1 MDSMFGLSMNL
12 IMFVLLGLLAITL
25 SAIVFIFFR
34 NRIVFLMG
42 LRNIPRRV
50 AQSTLI
56 VIGLMLSTVIITAA
70 FAFGDTVDYSITKA
84 TYDLFGHADIILESD
99 TGTGDEEARDS
110 DEISGEAYAAF
121 LAAADTSPSLT
132 DVDGY
137 MGLLWEPVPVINA
150 ETGLSE
156 PDVLFTGIDA
166 ERTGAFPDVIDAG
179 TGKVLSVSDLGGDE
193 VYLNESAADELRAV
207 PGSVITAFVSSEP
220 RDFKVRAVV
229 EDRAM
234 TGALDLAS
242 PEGMVASL
250 DTVHELF
257 RSDDVS
263 AIAVSINGGVRDTLE
278 ASPRAERQIRNLVG
292 TGDILLQV
300 TDTKAES
307 VEDAEEIGNFMTT
320 FFLLL
325 GLFSIG
331 AGVLLIVMIFVML
344 AAERKP
350 EMGMARAV
358 GMKRQHLV
366 EMFVAEGTGYN
377 LASAI
382 VGVGAGVAVAFAL
395 TTAASA
401 IFSSLGFTFT
411 PHVTLR
417 TIVISYC
424 LGVVLTFLTVTFSSW
439 RVSTL
444 NIVAAI
450 RDTPEGGAADPE
462 SGTVRGLVRAVL
474 NVAVA
479 MTGIGLFMVLL
490 KGEIFAAP
498 EERRVPQPRASMF
511 PFPAGVL
518 GFPIYQLNNLLA
530 GRRPIAV
537 WPAAL
542 FLPGVVLVAAG
553 GALGLPAFLAILAYV
568 SGIIGVYI
576 ALAYFVAVAVF
587 RLTRDHRPVKPP
599 WWLIVPGVVLP
610 FPVGMIAVGLQTPRA
625 RVNWGIGI
633 WTPLM
638 IGSVFLVLVGLQGD
652 SAFPFALGFTLIT
665 VGAAVYATYFG
676 APSRPAFTA
685 MSLFLLLFWGFTAG
699 NRLEWIFGTLDG
711 DIEMFFLSGVAMVT
725 ASTFF
730 IIYNLDILLAFLSR
744 VGGAFGPILPSLR
757 TAIAYPMANRFRTG
771 MTLAMISLVVFSLT
785 TMSAMNLNYDKLFLQ
800 DESRG
805 GWDVQ
810 VVENPNNPMSS
821 VRDALLVAGDPVAD
835 QIRAEGAIEI
845 AGFETTEVRQ
855 GAGLFDDYPV
865 SGLTNSFIEN
875 GSVPIDKVANG
886 YADADAVWEAL
897 LTEPDAAIIDGFVIQ
912 GGFGPN
918 EVSISGIDT
927 QEDTFEQQFL
937 TVRDSTS
944 GISRGLRVIGVI
956 EFGASANF
964 MGIFTGA
971 ETFEGIFGPPELSIH
986 FAALTNPDNSR
997 DVARSIEA
1005 ALVTT
1010 GAQADSLQEIAEENN
1025 ALSRNFLYLMQAF
1038 MGLGLVVGV
1047 AGIGVIAFRTVVER
1061 RQQIGMLRA
1070 IGYKKSMVSLS
1081 FMMESSFV
1089 TVLGVLAGTGLGLWL
1104 AYFLVTSDDF
1114 PGEGNSFYVPWLQ
1127 IVFIG
1132 GVTIFASLV
1141 MTIIPSRQAASVPTA
1156 EALRYE

>member
-1 MDSMFGLSMNL
+1 MDEMFGLSMDV
-12 IMFVLLGLLAITL
+12 IMFVLAGALGLTLAATL
-25 SAIVFIFFR
+25 LIFFR

-70 FAFGDTVDYSITKA
+70 FAFGDTVDYSLTKA
-84 TYDLFGHADIILESD
+84 TYDLFGHADIVLERQTGPGGGEPVGGD
-99 TGTGDEEARDS
+99 EITGTQYEN
-110 DEISGEAYAAF
+110 F
-121 LAAADTSPSLT
+121 LAAADAAGLE

-137 MGLLWEPVPVINA
+137 VGLLFEPVPVINA
-150 ETGLSE
+150 ATGLSE
-156 PDVLFTGIDA
+156 PDVLFTGLDA
-166 ERTGAFPDVIDAG
+166 RRLDAFPDVIDVD
-179 TGKVLSVSDLGGDE
+179 TGESLSVSDLGPNE
-193 VYLNESAADELRAV
+193 VYLNESAADDLRAV
-207 PGSVITAFVSSEP
+207 EGSAITTFVNNQP
-220 RDFKVRAVV
+220 RNYVVRAVV
-229 EDRAM
+229 EDTAA
-234 TGALDLAS
+234 TGALNLDS

-257 RSDDVS
+257 GNDE
-263 AIAVSINGGVRDTLE
+263 VSIVVVSVTGGVRDTLE
-278 ASPRAERQIRNLVG
+278 ASPAVERQLRNLVG
-292 TGDILLQV
+292 SQDIQLQV
-300 TDTKAES
+300 TDTKVQS

-344 AAERKP
+344 AAERKS
-350 EMGMARAV
+350 EMGMARAI
-358 GMKRQHLV
+358 GMKRLHLV
-366 EMFVAEGTGYN
+366 EMFLAEGTGYN
-377 LASAI
+377 LASAVVGVA
-382 VGVGAGVAVAFAL
+382 VGVGVAFAL
-395 TTAASA
+395 TIAASA
-401 IFSSLGFTFT
+401 IFSSFGFTFT
-411 PHVTLR
+411 PHVSLR

-424 LGVVLTFLTVTFSSW
+424 LGVVLTFLTVAFSSW

-450 RDTPEGGAADPE
+450 RDTPEYSNKRMGWRGIAA
-462 SGTVRGLVRAVL
+462 
-474 NVAVA
+474 
-479 MTGIGLFMVLL
+479 
-490 KGEIFAAP
+490 
-498 EERRVPQPRASMF
+498 
-511 PFPAGVL
+511 
-518 GFPIYQLNNLLA
+518 
-530 GRRPIAV
+530 
-537 WPAAL
+537 W
-542 FLPGVVLVAAG
+542 
-553 GALGLPAFLAILAYV
+553 
-568 SGIIGVYI
+568 II
-576 ALAYFVAVAVF
+576 
-587 RLTRDHRPVKPP
+587 
-599 WWLIVPGVVLP
+599 LIVGSCYLVY
-610 FPVGMIAVGLQTPRA
+610 VGLQ
-625 RVNWGIGI
+625 N
-633 WTPLM
+633 
-638 IGSVFLVLVGLQGD
+638 D

-676 APSRPAFTA
+676 APARPVFTA

-699 NRLEWIFGTLDG
+699 NRLEWLFGTLDG

-730 IIYNLDILLAFLSR
+730 IIYNSDILLAFLSR

-757 TAIAYPMANRFRTG
+757 TAIAYPMANRLRTG
-771 MTLAMISLVVFSLT
+771 MTLAMISLVVFALT
-785 TMSAMNLNYDKLFLQ
+785 TMSAMNLNYDKLFLE

-810 VVENPNNPMSS
+810 VVENPNNPLSS
-821 VRDALLVAGDPVAD
+821 VREVLQESNGALAD
-835 QIRAEGAIEI
+835 QIAAEGAIE
-845 AGFETTEVRQ
+845 APGFDVTEVRQ
-855 GAGLFDDYPV
+855 GSGSFEEYPV
-865 SGLTNSFIEN
+865 RGLTDAFIEN

-897 LTEPDAAIIDGFVIQ
+897 RTEPDAAIIDGFVIQ

-918 EVSISGIDT
+918 EFSIDGIAV
-927 QEDTFEQQFL
+927 QEDTFEQQFI
-937 TVRDSTS
+937 TVRDSAS
-944 GISRGLRVIGVI
+944 GISQGFRVIGVV

-964 MGIFTGA
+964 FGIFTGQEA
-971 ETFEGIFGPPELSIH
+971 FRGVFGPPELSIH
-986 FAALTNPDNSR
+986 FVSLIDPDGSRELAR
-997 DVARSIEA
+997 DVEA

-1047 AGIGVIAFRTVVER
+1047 AGIGVISFRTVVER

-1070 IGYKKSMVSLS
+1070 IGFKRSMVSLS

-1089 TVLGVLAGTGLGLWL
+1089 TVLGVLSGTLLGLWL

-1114 PGEGNSFYVPWLQ
+1114 PGNDTRFDVPWLQ
-1127 IVFIG
+1127 IAFIC
-1132 GVTIFASLV
+1132 GVTIFASLL